1 MRQNSNNRRKPQ
13 KKNQLGFIF
22 WIMLILFIITLFTI
36 RQKTIKSVIETTG
49 FSDVLSRSINKESDK
64 DKKVDIRRITETK
77 KEEKHTKSE
86 EKLPENTEKQKA
98 IAIQELLDGLS
109 DEEKKALIKKAAVIN
124 VEKNTNSTEEK
135 PAAAVVAA
143 AAAAGEKYSANIKYK
158 MRDSILYFVV
168 IKEDGSIG
176 LQKTSRNI
184 RYIDSPLT
192 STITALLAGA
202 NSSEINNNYISLI
215 PENTKLNKIWVSDG
229 IAYMDFNENFLFNS
243 FGREGYDGQLKQ
255 IIYSATEFP
264 TVKQVQILIDGKTKS
279 YLGLEG
285 IYIGKPIDRNSFK

>member
-1 MRQNSNNRRKPQ
+1 
-13 KKNQLGFIF
+13 
-22 WIMLILFIITLFTI
+22 LFTI

-49 FSDVLSRSINKESDK
+49 FSDILSRSINKESDK
-64 DKKVDIRRITETK
+64 DKKVDIRRITESK

-86 EKLPENTEKQKA
+86 EKLSEKTENTEKQKT
-98 IAIQELLDGLS
+98 IAIQELPDRLS
-109 DEEKKALIKKAAVIN
+109 NEEKNALIKKAAVIN
-124 VEKNTNSTEEK
+124 VKGNTDIAEEK
-135 PAAAVVAA
+135 PIAVVANK
-143 AAAAGEKYSANIKYK
+143 EKDSANIKYK
-158 MRDSILYFVV
+158 MRDSVLYFIV

-202 NSSEINNNYISLI
+202 NSGEINNNYISLI
-215 PENTKLNKIWVSDG
+215 PENTKLNRIWVSGG

-243 FGREGYDGQLKQ
+243 FGREGYVGQLKQ
-255 IIYSATEFP
+255 IVYSATEFP